1 MKFKKFTRGFSFV
14 CGAIHKSDASVDI
27 FYVFEGNGDNKF
39 SNFGLELP
47 QPKHFIVAVVVKKES
62 PSHSELAPLIYFAA
76 AMDEFDNDGI
86 VRFDTP
92 SSVLAASTAKLS
104 LSIPNDTSHNRGKLS
119 SQDLHRVTN
128 KYQKEN
134 QVNTTQE
141 ITWNVVH
148 KNDDIR
154 MGRSLSKVQSLS
166 SIRDIGCTNP
176 MAYTLWH
183 HPTLNENYSTKQGE
197 GSTADT
203 TSHSKNLNH
212 DDAWTIHENW
222 DLLNQ
227 LDSTEYASKLIATTA
242 TFNSAGS
249 PVDEG
254 NDFEIYDNSNNNDD
268 DEDDWNSAMFVPV
281 TTTMTGGVTATRTVA
296 WMNDATTAVSAASM
310 STLTNTTR
318 HRRHSLPEYIPR
330 PIAVR
335 PLSTSSSSSSGL
347 HNLIK

>member
-1 MKFKKFTRGFSFV
+1 
-14 CGAIHKSDASVDI
+14 
-27 FYVFEGNGDNKF
+27 
-39 SNFGLELP
+39 
-47 QPKHFIVAVVVKKES
+47 
-62 PSHSELAPLIYFAA
+62 
-76 AMDEFDNDGI
+76 MDEFDNDSI

-104 LSIPNDTSHNRGKLS
+104 LSIPNDKSHNRGKLS
-119 SQDLHRVTN
+119 SQDLHHVTN
-128 KYQKEN
+128 IYQKEN

-203 TSHSKNLNH
+203 TCHSKNLNH

-227 LDSTEYASKLIATTA
+227 LDSTEYASKSIATTA
-242 TFNSAGS
+242 TFKSVGS

-254 NDFEIYDNSNNNDD
+254 NDFDIDDNSNNNDD
-268 DEDDWNSAMFVPV
+268 DDEDDWKSALFVPV
-281 TTTMTGGVTATRTVA
+281 TTTMTGGVTATRTKA
-296 WMNDATTAVSAASM
+296 WMNDTTTAVSAASM

-335 PLSTSSSSSSGL
+335 PLSTSSSSSSSSGL